1 MSCSAVIDTA
11 CSKTV
16 AGIDWITNYTKNL
29 DDYSL
34 NQVLYKKPNTPFKF
48 GDGRKAY
55 SQNKAT
61 IPTKIG
67 KTPCNIENE
76 IVDAKIPLLLS
87 KSLLKKANTLID
99 LKNDKVTM
107 FDEDIDIKLSRN
119 GHYAIDILP
128 TDIYS
133 FNDVNEV
140 LIFQNCTSKFGKI
153 KVLTKNPKQF
163 GHTPTENM
171 KGLLN
176 NAGLLNSETSKLIE
190 KVYNSCK
197 TCLIYEK
204 PSHRPV
210 VGLKSIQLQ

>member
-1 MSCSAVIDTA
+1 MSCSAV
-11 CSKTV
+11 
-16 AGIDWITNYTKNL
+16 NL

-55 SQNKAT
+55 LQNKAT
-61 IPTKIG
+61 IPAKIG
-67 KTPCNIENE
+67 KTPCNIEDE
-76 IVDAKIPLLLS
+76 IADAKLPLLLS
-87 KSLLKKANTLID
+87 KSLLKKANTLTD

-107 FDEDIDIKLSRN
+107 FDEDIDIKLSPN

-140 LIFQNCTSKFGKI
+140 LIFQNCRSKFGKI
-153 KVLTKNPKQF
+153 KVLTKIHKQF
-163 GHTPTENM
+163 GHASTENM
-171 KGLLN
+171 RSLLN

-210 VGLKSIQLQ
+210 VGLKSIQFQ